1 MSQTKFQDLTFTC
14 IMVLIF
20 VYVMTF
26 YNAGLE
32 SGVTFATFG
41 YALTHMWVEVIGAFH
56 RTALHSFPDRKKA
69 RPPGIYTG

>member
-26 YNAGLE
+26 YNGDWKAA
-32 SGVTFATFG
+32 S
-41 YALTHMWVEVIGAFH
+41 
-56 RTALHSFPDRKKA
+56 HSPRSDM
-69 RPPGIYTG
+69 P

>member
-1 MSQTKFQDLTFTC
+1 MPQTKFQDLSFTC

-41 YALTHMWVEVIGAFH
+41 YALTRM
-56 RTALHSFPDRKKA
+56 
-69 RPPGIYTG
+69 